1 MNFFSFALHK
11 TQIQNIMILIVENK
25 TSGRINMP
33 NDKPYIKLTKTEH
46 LILNSYKKMILS
58 LGEYLGE
65 GYEIILHSLE
75 NLQHSVIE
83 NVNGHYSGRKNGAPI
98 TDLALSMLSQLKEEP
113 SQSAVC
119 YMNHSKKGVPLRSC
133 TIPIT
138 GEKERIIGLIC
149 INFYTDVPLS
159 SLLAKFYPQTLTSLS
174 VNDSATEN
182 FADNTDELIE
192 NVLYKIQHQVLNDFA
207 VSPQNKNKEII
218 AQLYQ
223 RGIFNIKDAVI
234 KVASLLEISK
244 NTVYMHLRN
253 LKDQE
258 K

>member
-1 MNFFSFALHK
+1 MS
-11 TQIQNIMILIVENK
+11 
-25 TSGRINMP
+25 
-33 NDKPYIKLTKTEH
+33 NDKPYIKLTKTEQ

-58 LGEYLGE
+58 LGEYLGD

-98 TDLALSMLSQLKEEP
+98 TDLALSMLSQIKEEP
-113 SQSAVC
+113 SQPAVC
-119 YMNHSKKGVPLRSC
+119 YMNHSKRGVPLRSC

-138 GEKERIIGLIC
+138 GEGERIIGLIC
-149 INFYTDVPLS
+149 INFYTDIPLS
-159 SLLAKFYPQTLTSLS
+159 SLLAKFYPEMPDSFTEST
-174 VNDSATEN
+174 SATEN

-192 NVLYKIQHQVLNDFA
+192 NVLYKIQHQVLNDITIS
-207 VSPQNKNKEII
+207 VQNKNKEII
-218 AQLYQ
+218 TQLYQ
-223 RGIFNIKDAVI
+223 RGIFNIKDAVL

-244 NTVYMHLRN
+244 NTVYLHLRN
-253 LKDQE
+253 ME

>member
-1 MNFFSFALHK
+1 MS
-11 TQIQNIMILIVENK
+11 
-25 TSGRINMP
+25 
-33 NDKPYIKLTKTEH
+33 NDKPYIKLTKTEQ

-58 LGEYLGE
+58 LGEYLGD

-98 TDLALSMLSQLKEEP
+98 TDLALSMLSQIKEEP
-113 SQSAVC
+113 SQPAVC
-119 YMNHSKKGVPLRSC
+119 YMNHSKRGVSLRSC

-138 GEKERIIGLIC
+138 GEGERIIGLIC
-149 INFYTDVPLS
+149 INFYTDIPLS
-159 SLLAKFYPQTLTSLS
+159 SLLAKFYPEMPDSFTEST
-174 VNDSATEN
+174 SATEN

-192 NVLYKIQHQVLNDFA
+192 NVLYKIQHQVLNDITIS
-207 VSPQNKNKEII
+207 VQNKNKEII
-218 AQLYQ
+218 TQLYQ
-223 RGIFNIKDAVI
+223 RGIFNIKDAVL

-253 LKDQE
+253 LKE
-258 K
+258 KEK